1 MKKIIFARHAESEAN
16 AGGLS
21 RPNEIVELTEKGLAQ
36 AQTLADEWLEKPS
49 QIYVSKFIRTT
60 QTATPL
66 MQKYD
71 MEPVQF
77 SGLNEFNTFGYE
89 FVEGLIGEERL
100 PLAIAYWDEADPDAR
115 RGETGQTYNE
125 FCTQVSDFMPLL
137 FTLEDN
143 SAIVGHGFWIT
154 QLMWQTLGFGSKVAD
169 SQSMKAFMKF
179 HMALHVGNTQKFNLY
194 LTDDQIFVQKYG

>member
-16 AGGLS
+16 AGGIS
-21 RPNEIVELTEKGLAQ
+21 KPNEIVELTETGLSQ
-36 AQTLADEWLEKPS
+36 AQLLADEWLEKPS

-71 MEPVQF
+71 MEPVEF

-89 FVEGLIGEERL
+89 FVEGLTGEERL
-100 PLAIAYWDEADPDAR
+100 PLAIAYWEEADPDAR
-115 RGETGQTYNE
+115 KGETGQTYNE
-125 FCTQVSDFMPLL
+125 FCAQVEDFIPTL
-137 FTLEDN
+137 FTLENN
-143 SAIVGHGFWIT
+143 SAIVGHGLWIT
-154 QLMWQTLGFGSKVAD
+154 QLMWQTLGFGSRVSD
-169 SQSMKAFMKF
+169 SQSMKAYMKF

-194 LTDDQIFVQKYG
+194 LTDDKVFVQKHD

>member
-16 AGGLS
+16 AGGIS
-21 RPNEIVELTEKGLAQ
+21 KPNEIVELTETGLAQ
-36 AQTLADEWLEKPS
+36 AQLLADEWSEQPS

-71 MEPVQF
+71 MEPVEF
-77 SGLNEFNTFGYE
+77 AGLNEFNTFGYE
-89 FVEGLIGEERL
+89 FVEGLTGEERL
-100 PLAIAYWDEADPDAR
+100 PLAIAYWEEADPDAR

-125 FCTQVSDFMPLL
+125 FCAQVEDFIPTL
-137 FTLEDN
+137 FTLENN
-143 SAIVGHGFWIT
+143 SAIVGHGLWIT
-154 QLMWQTLGFGSKVAD
+154 QLMWQTLGFGSRVSD
-169 SQSMKAFMKF
+169 SQSMKAYMKF

-194 LTDDQIFVQKYG
+194 LTDDKVFVQKHD